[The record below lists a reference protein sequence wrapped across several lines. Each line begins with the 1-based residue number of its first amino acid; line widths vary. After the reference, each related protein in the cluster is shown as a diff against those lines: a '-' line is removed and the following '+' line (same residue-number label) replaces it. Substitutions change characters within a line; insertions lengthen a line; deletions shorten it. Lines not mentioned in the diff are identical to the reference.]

1 MYTENIALFPGSFDP
16 FTEGHA
22 DLVRRA
28 LPLFDRLVIGIG
40 INGEKQGFF
49 PVELR
54 RRAIEACFAGEP
66 KVQVEV
72 FNTLTVDFCRK
83 TGTRF
88 ILRGIRSSIDWEY
101 EKTIAAANKRL
112 ASEIETVFLASDPV
126 LECIS
131 SSVVRELLRYGR
143 DISAFVPEAVA
154 RVILPYLSEKHG

>member
-1 MYTENIALFPGSFDP
+1 MIQKIALFPGSFDP

-22 DLVRRA
+22 DLVRRV
-28 LPLFDRLVIGIG
+28 LPLFDRIVIGIG

-66 KVQVEV
+66 KVQVVV
-72 FNTLTVDFCRK
+72 FDTLTVDFCRK

-112 ASEIETVFLASDPV
+112 DSEIETVLLASDPV

-143 DISAFVPEAVA
+143 DISAFVPEPVR